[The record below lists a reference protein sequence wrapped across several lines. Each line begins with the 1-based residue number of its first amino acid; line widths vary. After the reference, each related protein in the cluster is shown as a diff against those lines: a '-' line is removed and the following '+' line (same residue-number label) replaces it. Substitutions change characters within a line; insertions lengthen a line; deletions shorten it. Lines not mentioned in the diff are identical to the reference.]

1 MLDTIPERRSSSR
14 RIPLTSNN
22 FLEVEEDNSSIL
34 DNSGIPFF
42 EFKKYFYVRMAS
54 AVLYGLMS
62 LMILHYL
69 SVENEVLCFSI
80 SSE

>member
-1 MLDTIPERRSSSR
+1 MFDHNQERRSSSR
-14 RIPLTSNN
+14 RIPLQHNN

-54 AVLYGLMS
+54 AVLYGLMC
-62 LMILHYL
+62 LMLLHYL
-69 SVENEVLCFSI
+69 RVES
-80 SSE
+80 